1 MAEENIDIEVTG
13 FKSLKAQIREAQL
26 EYQRLIDTVGTTP
39 AAIDAAARKVAELRD
54 RFDDANDAVNSFTGA
69 GKFQAVTKS
78 LGAVAGGFT
87 AIQGAIS
94 LAGGDA
100 KDFEKTFQRVQGA
113 MALTQGLTALED
125 LGNAF
130 GNLKKVAVT
139 AFNAI
144 KTAIGSTGIGLLVIA
159 LGAIYAYWDDI
170 KAVVSGVDEE
180 QKQLNADS
188 AANLALQEKQ
198 LNAISAQ
205 ENILRLQGK
214 SEEEIYQMKLDQY
227 DATIKTA
234 KVNLQN
240 LEVTEKKQI
249 EAAQRNKDILQG
261 IIRFLT
267 APLALL
273 LKTVDMVG
281 KALGQ
286 DFGLEEKFSGG
297 LAKLVFDP
305 EEVKKEG
312 DKTIEEA
319 KTALTKLE
327 NERAGM
333 ILQHDAK
340 RDAEQKAREEKAA
353 AARQKEED
361 AQKTHLEKIRD
372 LQDQYGE
379 LALKDE
385 DARTLLALEHKQ
397 KKEQD
402 ELNLLIKGYEDK
414 KNRTAAEEETLR
426 ILRRESDALKIKQ
439 EQETVNALMT
449 IEEKNKKKKEE
460 NEKAVREFLANS
472 AYDRRAIAEM
482 ELQATR
488 DKLDKEAAYT
498 YDTYRKIKVDRI
510 KDGETQQIE
519 IYKKISNTVTGK
531 LKEQIIEEEFQRKL
545 KAIDLQY
552 AEEKYAELDAIST
565 QAEDDRRKK
574 AFQAANDVLEDKKS
588 TDQDILNAERV
599 LNEEL
604 RQIEEDAIRAR
615 IKAAKDLGLNTV
627 ALQEELNANLKE
639 KYEEDKENWAQS
651 FIKKNE
657 VALEQ
662 LQGVL
667 TAATSVIGAISDF
680 QKLKD
685 QEDLE
690 ATKAKYD
697 GQQEALDAKYA
708 ADIAAAQAAGQETN
722 AIEDEYA
729 YQSQVIEYNRANEEY
744 KQGKDGFERNKG
756 VQIAQA
762 IIGAIQ
768 GSVQAFTSLAGIPI
782 VGPALGAIAAAAAL
796 ASGYAQVALIR
807 KSTYTGKP
815 PKAPE
820 RKAAPAAG
828 GAGGEVSAAS
838 KFANGGLL
846 TGPKHDE
853 GGIMTPF
860 GQLEGGE
867 YVVNRDATQAFLPLL
882 EKINSMGSGSG
893 ALNNLSS
900 SAESVINQERQQ
912 QIVKAYVV
920 ASEVASQLEAQ
931 KRIAD
936 IARL

>member
-13 FKSLKAQIREAQL
+13 FQSLKAQIKEAQI
-26 EYQRLIDTVGTTP
+26 EYQKLLASVAATP
-39 AAIDAAARKVAELRD
+39 EAVNAAAAKVGQLKEQLA
-54 RFDDANDAVNSFTGA
+54 DANETANAFTTQ

-113 MALTQGLTALED
+113 MALTQGLTALAD
-125 LGNAF
+125 LGDAF

-144 KTAIGSTGIGLLVIA
+144 KTAIGSTGIGLLVVA

-180 QKQLNADS
+180 QKKLNADS
-188 AANLALQEKQ
+188 AANLATQEKQ

-214 SEEEIYQMKLDQY
+214 SEEEIYKMKLDQY

-240 LEVTEKKQI
+240 LEITEKKQI

-273 LKTVDMVG
+273 LKTVDLVG
-281 KALGQ
+281 EALGQ

-340 RDAEQKAREEKAA
+340 RDAEQKAREDKAA

-426 ILRRESDALKIKQ
+426 ILRRESDALKVKQ
-439 EQETVNALMT
+439 EQETVNALLA

-472 AYDRRAIAEM
+472 AYDRKAIAMM
-482 ELQATR
+482 ELQETR

-498 YDTYRKIKVDRI
+498 YDTYAKVEVIRT
-510 KDGETQQIE
+510 KDGES
-519 IYKKISNTVTGK
+519 YKDYVYRKLSNTVTGK
-531 LKEQIIEEEFQRKL
+531 LKEEIIEEE
-545 KAIDLQY
+545 
-552 AEEKYAELDAIST
+552 
-565 QAEDDRRKK
+565 
-574 AFQAANDVLEDKKS
+574 
-588 TDQDILNAERV
+588 
-599 LNEEL
+599 
-604 RQIEEDAIRAR
+604 
-615 IKAAKDLGLNTV
+615 KDLSKIEISPRRQLISLFCISLGKLIF
-627 ALQEELNANLKE
+627 
-639 KYEEDKENWAQS
+639 WA
-651 FIKKNE
+651 FE
-657 VALEQ
+657 VAEI
-662 LQGVL
+662 
-667 TAATSVIGAISDF
+667 ATISKATLK
-680 QKLKD
+680 KL
-685 QEDLE
+685 
-690 ATKAKYD
+690 
-697 GQQEALDAKYA
+697 
-708 ADIAAAQAAGQETN
+708 
-722 AIEDEYA
+722 
-729 YQSQVIEYNRANEEY
+729 
-744 KQGKDGFERNKG
+744 
-756 VQIAQA
+756 
-762 IIGAIQ
+762 
-768 GSVQAFTSLAGIPI
+768 
-782 VGPALGAIAAAAAL
+782 
-796 ASGYAQVALIR
+796 
-807 KSTYTGKP
+807 
-815 PKAPE
+815 
-820 RKAAPAAG
+820 
-828 GAGGEVSAAS
+828 
-838 KFANGGLL
+838 
-846 TGPKHDE
+846 
-853 GGIMTPF
+853 
-860 GQLEGGE
+860 
-867 YVVNRDATQAFLPLL
+867 
-882 EKINSMGSGSG
+882 
-893 ALNNLSS
+893 
-900 SAESVINQERQQ
+900 
-912 QIVKAYVV
+912 
-920 ASEVASQLEAQ
+920 
-931 KRIAD
+931 
-936 IARL
+936 

>member
-13 FKSLKAQIREAQL
+13 FQSLKAQIKEAQI
-26 EYQRLIDTVGTTP
+26 EYQKLLASVAATP
-39 AAIDAAARKVAELRD
+39 EAVNAAAAKVGQLKEQLA
-54 RFDDANDAVNSFTGA
+54 DANETANAFTTQ

-113 MALTQGLTALED
+113 MALTQGLTALAD
-125 LGNAF
+125 LGDAF

-144 KTAIGSTGIGLLVIA
+144 KTAIGSTGIGLLVVA

-180 QKQLNADS
+180 QKKLNADS
-188 AANLALQEKQ
+188 AANLATQEKQ

-214 SEEEIYQMKLDQY
+214 SEEEIYKMKLDQY

-240 LEVTEKKQI
+240 LEITEKKQI

-273 LKTVDMVG
+273 LKTVDLVG
-281 KALGQ
+281 EALGQ

-340 RDAEQKAREEKAA
+340 RDAEQKAREDKAA

-426 ILRRESDALKIKQ
+426 ILRRESDALRLKQ

-449 IEEKNKKKKEE
+449 IAEKNNKKEKEEEKEIQDFLVRTAEDRRDRDLAELEETKKKLD
-460 NEKAVREFLANS
+460 A
-472 AYDRRAIAEM
+472 
-482 ELQATR
+482 QA
-488 DKLDKEAAYT
+488 D
-498 YDTYRKIKVDRI
+498 YRSK
-510 KDGETQQIE
+510 T
-519 IYKKISNTVTGK
+519 YKKLELLDEKTGEKTGK
-531 LKEQIIEEEFQRKL
+531 FVWRALDVFISGEEKKKLVAEEYALQQLEIQRK
-545 KAIDLQY
+545 Y
-552 AEEKYAELDAIST
+552 AEESYAELDAIKT
-565 QAEDDRRKK
+565 QQEDERRKK
-574 AFQAANDVLEDKKS
+574 AFKAANDILEDKKS

-615 IKAAKDLGLNTV
+615 IAAAEKLGLDTV
-627 ALQEELNANLKE
+627 ALQADLNANLKE
-639 KYEEDKENWAQS
+639 KYEEDKENWAQA

-685 QEDLE
+685 QEDFE
-690 ATKAKYD
+690 RTKAKYNA
-697 GQQEALDAKYA
+697 QQAELDAKYA
-708 ADIAAAQAAGQETN
+708 ADIAAAQAAGQATTE
-722 AIEDEYA
+722 IEDEYA
-729 YQSQVIEYNRANEEY
+729 YQSQVIEYNRADEEY
-744 KQGKDGFERNKG
+744 KQGKAGFERNKG

-762 IIGAIQ
+762 IIGTIQ
-768 GSVQAFTSLAGIPI
+768 GAVQAFTSLAGIPI
-782 VGPALGAIAAAAAL
+782 VGPVLGSIAAAAAL
-796 ASGYAQVALIR
+796 ASGYAQVALIK
-807 KSTYTGKP
+807 KSTYTGTP

-820 RKAAPAAG
+820 RKKAPTSS
-828 GAGGEVSAAS
+828 AGGEGGQPSPS
-838 KFANGGLL
+838 KFADGGLL
-846 TGPKHDE
+846 MGRKHNE

-893 ALNNLSS
+893 APNNLSTNSEVNLRQS
-900 SAESVINQERQQ
+900 SPI
-912 QIVKAYVV
+912 IKTYVL
-920 ASEVASQLEAQ
+920 ASEISSQLEAQ
-931 KRIAD
+931 KKIAD

>member
-1 MAEENIDIEVTG
+1 
-13 FKSLKAQIREAQL
+13 
-26 EYQRLIDTVGTTP
+26 
-39 AAIDAAARKVAELRD
+39 
-54 RFDDANDAVNSFTGA
+54 
-69 GKFQAVTKS
+69 
-78 LGAVAGGFT
+78 
-87 AIQGAIS
+87 
-94 LAGGDA
+94 
-100 KDFEKTFQRVQGA
+100 
-113 MALTQGLTALED
+113 
-125 LGNAF
+125 
-130 GNLKKVAVT
+130 
-139 AFNAI
+139 
-144 KTAIGSTGIGLLVIA
+144 
-159 LGAIYAYWDDI
+159 
-170 KAVVSGVDEE
+170 VSGVDEE
-180 QKQLNADS
+180 QKKLNADS
-188 AANLALQEKQ
+188 AANLATQEKQ

-214 SEEEIYQMKLDQY
+214 SEEEIYKMKLNQY

-240 LEVTEKKQI
+240 LEITEKKQI

-273 LKTVDMVG
+273 LKTVDLVG
-281 KALGQ
+281 EALGQ

-340 RDAEQKAREEKAA
+340 RDAEQKAREDKAA

-426 ILRRESDALKIKQ
+426 ILRRESDALKVKQ
-439 EQETVNALMT
+439 EQETVNALLA

-472 AYDRRAIAEM
+472 AYDRKAIAMM
-482 ELQATR
+482 ELQETR

-498 YDTYRKIKVDRI
+498 YDTYAKIKIIRT
-510 KDGETQQIE
+510 KDGEEVEQE
-519 IYKKISNTVTGK
+519 IYKKLSSTVTGK
-531 LKEQIIEEEFQRKL
+531 EKERIIEEEFQRKL

-552 AEEKYAELDAIST
+552 AEEKYAELDAIKT
-565 QAEDDRRKK
+565 QEEDKSRRL
-574 AFQAANDVLEDKKS
+574 AFEAANKILKDKKS

-604 RQIEEDAIRAR
+604 RQIDEDAIKAR
-615 IKAAKDLGLNTV
+615 IAAAEKLGLDTV
-627 ALQEELNANLKE
+627 ALQDALNANLKE
-639 KYEEDKENWAQS
+639 KYEEDKENWAQA

-685 QEDLE
+685 QEDFE
-690 ATKAKYD
+690 RTKAKYNA
-697 GQQEALDAKYA
+697 QQAELDAKYA
-708 ADIAAAQAAGQETN
+708 ADIAAAQAAGQATTE
-722 AIEDEYA
+722 IEDEYA
-729 YQSQVIEYNRANEEY
+729 YQSQVIEYNRADEEY
-744 KQGKDGFERNKG
+744 KQGKAGFERNKG

-762 IIGAIQ
+762 IIGTIQ
-768 GSVQAFTSLAGIPI
+768 GAVQAFTSLAGIPI
-782 VGPALGAIAAAAAL
+782 VGPVLGSIAAAAAL
-796 ASGYAQVALIR
+796 ASGYAQVALIK
-807 KSTYTGKP
+807 KSTYTGTP

-820 RKAAPAAG
+820 RKKAPTSS
-828 GAGGEVSAAS
+828 AGGEGGQPSPS
-838 KFANGGLL
+838 KFAGGGLL
-846 TGPKHDE
+846 MGRKHDE

-893 ALNNLSS
+893 APNNLSS
-900 SAESVINQERQQ
+900 GAEARLGTNQP
-912 QIVKAYVV
+912 IIKTYVL
-920 ASEVASQLEAQ
+920 ASEISSQLEAQ
-931 KRIAD
+931 KKIAD